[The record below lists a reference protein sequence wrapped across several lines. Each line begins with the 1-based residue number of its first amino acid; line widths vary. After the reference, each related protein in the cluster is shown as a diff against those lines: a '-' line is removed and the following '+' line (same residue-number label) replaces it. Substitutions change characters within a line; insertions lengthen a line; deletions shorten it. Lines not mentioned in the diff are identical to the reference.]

1 MVKQRILSFVL
12 AFCMA
17 FMLIPTAAFAEES
30 TETPPV
36 CSCETACTTESMNK
50 ECPVCG
56 AEGALPENCG
66 QYIPVEDRTG
76 ENSSTEGADDPDGA
90 TELSAADQVQAMI
103 NALPSAEAIT
113 EDNTEEVKAQLEAI
127 DEAKAQLSDEELEQL
142 DFSLYTEAASALGGL
157 AKPMLTDSA
166 KKISVRMNAKN
177 GKFTDSVSDGV
188 STAYG
193 TTHTLTVTPQTGRY
207 VIAGYFAG
215 TDYGSAYVGRRSG
228 AVRKRIWKCVCEVL

>member
-17 FMLIPTAAFAEES
+17 FMLIPTAAFAEGS

-36 CSCETACTTESMNK
+36 CSCETACTAESMNT

-76 ENSSTEGADDPDGA
+76 ENSSTEGADDPDSA

-103 NALPSAEAIT
+103 DALPNAEEIT
-113 EDNTEEVKAQLEAI
+113 EDNAEEVKAQLEAI

-157 AKPMLTDSA
+157 AKPMLTDST
-166 KKISVRMNAKN
+166 KK
-177 GKFTDSVSDGV
+177 
-188 STAYG
+188 Y
-193 TTHTLTVTPQTGRY
+193 LL
-207 VIAGYFAG
+207 
-215 TDYGSAYVGRRSG
+215 
-228 AVRKRIWKCVCEVL
+228 E